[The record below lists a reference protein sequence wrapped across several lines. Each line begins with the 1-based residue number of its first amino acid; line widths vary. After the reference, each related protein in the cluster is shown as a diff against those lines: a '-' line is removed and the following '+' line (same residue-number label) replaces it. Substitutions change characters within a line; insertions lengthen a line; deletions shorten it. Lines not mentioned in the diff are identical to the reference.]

1 MTRACEQGGERMRV
15 LHIITDTNVGGAGRY
30 LLNLLGS
37 RAFAGLDVT
46 VACPQGEL
54 ARRVDALGVSRM
66 EVSGRDVSWSWPL
79 LRELHAAIRR
89 LRPHVVHT
97 HASLAGRV
105 AARLGGVPVVYT
117 KHNVV
122 RIPTAA
128 GVVPPAAGPA
138 KRLFNRWSGRLLADR
153 VIAVSGAVGMQ
164 LAEAGFDPRRVV
176 TIPNG
181 IDLRPF
187 VGVEARRER
196 PLGYRVG
203 TAARLTYQK
212 GLDILIEAAARVVAG
227 EPRARFVIGGEGPE
241 RPRLEEM
248 IRARGLE
255 GRVTLAGFVQDV
267 PAFLAGL
274 DIYVLSSRYEGLPL
288 ATLEAMAAAL
298 PVVAT
303 DVGGVAEA
311 VVDGVTGLL
320 VPPGDA
326 AALAAAI
333 LALLRDP
340 ERVRSL
346 GRAGRQRVEAQFDC
360 ELMAARVVDV
370 YRQAAVHM

>member
-1 MTRACEQGGERMRV
+1 
-15 LHIITDTNVGGAGRY
+15 
-30 LLNLLGS
+30 
-37 RAFAGLDVT
+37 
-46 VACPQGEL
+46 
-54 ARRVDALGVSRM
+54 
-66 EVSGRDVSWSWPL
+66 
-79 LRELHAAIRR
+79 
-89 LRPHVVHT
+89 
-97 HASLAGRV
+97 
-105 AARLGGVPVVYT
+105 
-117 KHNVV
+117 
-122 RIPTAA
+122 
-128 GVVPPAAGPA
+128 
-138 KRLFNRWSGRLLADR
+138 
-153 VIAVSGAVGMQ
+153 
-164 LAEAGFDPRRVV
+164 

-212 GLDILIEAAARVVAG
+212 GLDILMEAAARVLAG

-248 IRARGLE
+248 IRAHGLE

-288 ATLEAMAAAL
+288 AILEAMAAAL
-298 PVVAT
+298 PVVAA

-311 VVDGVTGLL
+311 VVDGLTGLL

-346 GRAGRQRVEAQFDC
+346 GRTGRERVEAQFDA
-360 ELMAARVVDV
+360 ELMAARVVGV
-370 YRQAAVHM
+370 YRQAAVRM